1 MNVNRD
7 SITKKQF
14 QAYRRLQDA
23 GFINMLDVVN
33 GVMLTGLDLSVYR
46 AIIINYG
53 YLAKKFGK

>member
-7 SITKKQF
+7 SITEKQF

-23 GFINMLDVVN
+23 GFINMLDVAN

-46 AIIINYG
+46 AIVINYD
-53 YLAKKFGK
+53 YLVKKFGK

>member
-7 SITKKQF
+7 GITKKQF

-23 GFINMLDVVN
+23 GFINMLDVAN

-46 AIIINYG
+46 AIVINYD
-53 YLAKKFGK
+53 YLAKKFRK

>member
-23 GFINMLDVVN
+23 GFINMLDVAN

-46 AIIINYG
+46 AIVINYD
-53 YLAKKFGK
+53 YLAKKFRK

>member
-23 GFINMLDVVN
+23 GFINMLDVAN

-46 AIIINYG
+46 AIVINYD
-53 YLAKKFGK
+53 YLVKKFRK

>member
-7 SITKKQF
+7 SITEKQF

-23 GFINMLDVVN
+23 GFINMLDVAN

-46 AIIINYG
+46 AIVINYD
-53 YLAKKFGK
+53 YLVKKFRK

>member
-7 SITKKQF
+7 SITEKQF

-23 GFINMLDVVN
+23 GFINMLDVAN

-46 AIIINYG
+46 AIVINYD
-53 YLAKKFGK
+53 YLAKKFRK